1 MFTGIIVFLIT
12 LTILLFPIPL
22 KITLKYSKKILEIYV
37 YNKKLQRKE
46 HKKSKSKSKSKP
58 AKIQKNTSYKSYTLS
73 DIRLIINKIIGF
85 KFKPTLNLTTKLE
98 YGFDD
103 AALVAILYGLIHSTY
118 SFLYLLLLNFV
129 KVKNIDHKVIPHFKE
144 KNLSIEISSIIY
156 TNLAKIIYMLT
167 IMLIC
172 LTSINIRHKKMSFGK
187 YKGGN
192 VHG

>member
-1 MFTGIIVFLIT
+1 MFISLIVFLIT
-12 LTILLFPIPL
+12 LTIILFPVPL
-22 KITLKYSKKILEIYV
+22 KITLKYSKKNLEIYV
-37 YNKKLQRKE
+37 YNKKLHRKE
-46 HKKSKSKSKSKP
+46 HKKSKPIKNQKKS
-58 AKIQKNTSYKSYTLS
+58 SYKSYTLI
-73 DIRLIINKIIGF
+73 DINLIINKIIGL
-85 KFKPTLNLTTKLE
+85 KFKPTLTLETKLE

-103 AALVAILYGLIHSTY
+103 SALVAILFGLIHSTY

-129 KVKNIDHKVIPHFKE
+129 NVKKINHEVIPYFKQ

-172 LTSINIRHKKMSFGK
+172 FISINIRHKKMSLGK